1 MIKICFYSFFNAGI
15 FYSLANILA
24 QSVSNFDLQDGFA
37 YEVTLFSI
45 MNAFPPNL
53 ISLITGKLEFPAF
66 IFRSLLK
73 KGCLKYTQKQA
84 NQLFELASVDFTV
97 NYAYVIKTIWIT
109 CFYAPFAPVVVPI
122 SIAGLSFFYFSQ
134 AELFRTSYSAPNMLS
149 ISITNAAMRLLDF
162 TGIMLAIGQ
171 FLVVFYIKYNYS
183 GVWTVTEQ
191 VGLAL
196 SLFLSI
202 LLIIIPSININKRL
216 IPF

>member
-1 MIKICFYSFFNAGI
+1 MLSSVWFQSKKCLPCATNACHCVLI
-15 FYSLANILA
+15 R
-24 QSVSNFDLQDGFA
+24 FDDPRRHG
-37 YEVTLFSI
+37 
-45 MNAFPPNL
+45 AFP
-53 ISLITGKLEFPAF
+53 I
-66 IFRSLLK
+66 
-73 KGCLKYTQKQA
+73 
-84 NQLFELASVDFTV
+84 
-97 NYAYVIKTIWIT
+97 
-109 CFYAPFAPVVVPI
+109 VVPI

-196 SLFLSI
+196 SLLLSI